1 MSMESNPKHEHALL
15 EATPSCLLVVGV
27 DGRIEFANRQALN
40 LTGFAR
46 EALEGRSLETLIPG
60 GLDRLDEHRPR
71 QIVCRRADGTDVP
84 VEVQLGRLEAPE
96 RVFVATLHDITEL
109 QAGIQATVKAEARFR
124 ALVEQISA
132 ITYTW
137 GWHEGKYLV
146 LYTSPQ
152 IERILGYTPQEWI
165 TDPTAWYE
173 WVHADDRAA
182 VIEENKRC
190 EQTAEAYSMQYRMLR
205 KDGRIIWVEDS
216 WVVVEDEH
224 DKRRVFQGVVF
235 DITERKLAEQEIAFL
250 AHHDRLTGLFNRGF
264 FEETL
269 EMAISRARR
278 HQLGVGIL
286 FLDLDNFK
294 QVNDTLGHHAGD
306 ELLRQLADRL
316 RACTRESDLVARQGG
331 DEFLILLSD
340 LEMGRSSSADVK
352 RSRTV
357 VEAVARRIEQ
367 RLQEPFVVGESSLR
381 VSGSIGISL
390 FPHDGADAE
399 SLLRNADAAMYR
411 AKRDAPGRHMLYA
424 SSGEPPIESVS
435 R

>member
-1 MSMESNPKHEHALL
+1 MSMGSNPQHEHALL
-15 EATPSCLLVVGV
+15 EAAPSCLLVVGV
-27 DGRIEFANRQALN
+27 DGRIEFANRRALN

-46 EALEGRSLETLIPG
+46 EALEGRSLETLVPG
-60 GLDRLDEHRPR
+60 GLDRLEEHRPR
-71 QIVCRRADGTDVP
+71 QIVCRRADGTEVP

-96 RVFVATLHDITEL
+96 RVFVATLSDITEL

-137 GWHEGKYLV
+137 GWHDGEYLV

-165 TDPTAWYE
+165 ADPRAWYE
-173 WVHADDRAA
+173 WVHPDDRAA

-190 EQTAEAYSMQYRMLR
+190 EQTSEAYSMQYRMLR
-205 KDGRIIWVEDS
+205 RDGRIIWVEDS

-224 DKRRVFQGVVF
+224 DERRVFQGVVF

-250 AHHDRLTGLFNRGF
+250 AHHDRLTGLPNRGF

-286 FLDLDNFK
+286 FIDLDNFK
-294 QVNDTLGHHAGD
+294 HVNDTLGHHAGD
-306 ELLRQLADRL
+306 ELLRRLADRL
-316 RACTRESDLVARQGG
+316 RACTRDTDLVARQGG
-331 DEFLILLSD
+331 DEFLMLLSD
-340 LEMGRSSSADVK
+340 LEVGRSTSAEV
-352 RSRTV
+352 SRIV

-367 RLQEPFVVGESSLR
+367 ELQEPFVLGESSLR

-390 FPHDGADAE
+390 FPQDGADAE
-399 SLLRNADAAMYR
+399 SLLRGADAAMYR
-411 AKRDAPGRHMLYA
+411 AKRDARGRHVLYA
-424 SSGEPPIESVS
+424 SGGDPPIESVS
-435 R
+435 L